1 MPRTM
6 PEILVTGGA
15 GFIGSELVAQLAAVM
30 PRGGTVFHLACL
42 GVRHSLR
49 APRENHEVNATG
61 TLAVL
66 DAARAAGV
74 ARFVHVSSSEIYG
87 PARTAPMAEEHPAF
101 SPHGLWRVETRGR
114 ELRALGL
121 PPPSVRHAASRP
133 GDVGRLIADSSL
145 AARVLGCVPRVE
157 FEEGLRQL
165 ADGYRGR
172 SAAPGTLLES
182 EVERNWEAA
191 TA

>member
-1 MPRTM
+1 M

-101 SPHGLWRVETRGR
+101 PPTVYGASKLAGESYARSDYRRPACAMLC
-114 ELRALGL
+114 RALATW
-121 PPPSVRHAASRP
+121 AA
-133 GDVGRLIADSSL
+133 
-145 AARVLGCVPRVE
+145 
-157 FEEGLRQL
+157 
-165 ADGYRGR
+165 
-172 SAAPGTLLES
+172 
-182 EVERNWEAA
+182 
-191 TA
+191 